1 MSSSSGTVCVPRCPV
16 LFDGV
21 NYSHWAQHMR
31 LHMRGQRLWDILSSE
46 LPCPPCPNAPRMA
59 TLSAQSSAEDKA
71 KAQEAYNDAMED
83 YQNQYAL
90 YKAWLDKDAR
100 ASAIL
105 VASMEV
111 HLTGAVVTLASAHLM
126 WTHLRD
132 RYAPT

>member
-1 MSSSSGTVCVPRCPV
+1 
-16 LFDGV
+16 
-21 NYSHWAQHMR
+21 
-31 LHMRGQRLWDILSSE
+31 
-46 LPCPPCPNAPRMA
+46 
-59 TLSAQSSAEDKA
+59 
-71 KAQEAYNDAMED
+71 MED